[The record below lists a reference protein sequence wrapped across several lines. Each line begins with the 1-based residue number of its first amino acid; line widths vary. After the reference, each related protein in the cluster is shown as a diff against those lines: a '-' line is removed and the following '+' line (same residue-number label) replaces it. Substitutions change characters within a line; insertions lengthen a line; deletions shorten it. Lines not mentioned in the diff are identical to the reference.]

1 MASIVVNGAIRGTSS
16 HVIQTLYENTTGGN
30 VRVLWNWL
38 AVGSQG
44 NGRTDAHQKILYGPT
59 PTLASHQQD
68 SCDLNHDGGSNLTTI
83 DLPMIK
89 GMQCGRDLARATQS
103 DNNFYK
109 MTGSNG
115 YFPMEI
121 MIANTHKVMVWTKS
135 TVASD
140 DVAITYNFVVI
151 PE

>member
-1 MASIVVNGAIRGTSS
+1 MASIVVNGAIRGTGS
-16 HVIQTLYENTTGGN
+16 HSVQTLYENTTGGN

-38 AVGSQG
+38 VIGSNG

-59 PTLASHQQD
+59 PSIPSHWLD
-68 SCDLNHDGGSNLTTI
+68 DCNLNHDGGSNLDVI
-83 DLPMIK
+83 DLTVVK

-109 MTGSNG
+109 MAGSNG
-115 YFPMEI
+115 RFPMEI
-121 MIANTHKVMVWTKS
+121 MIANTHKVMVWTN
-135 TVASD
+135 ASVTSS

>member
-1 MASIVVNGAIRGTSS
+1 MASTVVNGAIRGTGS
-16 HVIQTLYENTTGGN
+16 HSVQTLYTNNTGGN

-38 AVGSQG
+38 AVGSNG
-44 NGRTDAHQKILYGPT
+44 SGRTDAHQKILYGPT
-59 PTLASHQQD
+59 PTLSTSQLSDCSLRHAQG
-68 SCDLNHDGGSNLTTI
+68 NNLTTI
-83 DLPMIK
+83 DLTMVK

-109 MTGSNG
+109 MAGSNG

-121 MIANTHKVMVWTKS
+121 MIANTHKVMVWTNS
-135 TVASD
+135 SVQSD
-140 DVAITYNFVVI
+140 NVAITYNFVVI

>member
-1 MASIVVNGAIRGTSS
+1 MASIVVNGAIRGTGN
-16 HVIQTLYENTTGGN
+16 HVIQTLYTNNTGGN

-38 AVGSQG
+38 AVGSNG
-44 NGRTDAHQKILYGPT
+44 SGRTDAHQKILYGPT
-59 PTLASHQQD
+59 PTLSTSQLSDCSLRHAQG
-68 SCDLNHDGGSNLTTI
+68 NNLTTI
-83 DLPMIK
+83 DLTMVK

-109 MTGSNG
+109 MAGSNG

-121 MIANTHKVMVWTKS
+121 MIANTHKVMVWTNS
-135 TVASD
+135 SVQSD
-140 DVAITYNFVVI
+140 NVAITYNFVVI

>member
-1 MASIVVNGAIRGTSS
+1 MASIVVNGAIRGTGS
-16 HVIQTLYENTTGGN
+16 HSVQTLYTNNTGGN